1 MENPKSLQLDAR
13 FARYALL
20 AGAAFVATKPAK
32 ASVVTVV
39 EPTPVDFTTGVHSLD
54 VDNNGVIDFV
64 FSGLSTD
71 TGQSTLG
78 FYTSS
83 FGGSSFLTVG
93 VVFDQFVV
101 NDGGV
106 QVEALGTGAVVGP
119 SQQYE
124 FFEQMAEFTA
134 TGILFAGLEF
144 YDTNGQLHYGF
155 AEFDPGQLLGY
166 AYDNAINTP
175 ITTFDVTATTT
186 PEPGSF
192 AMLALGAAG
201 LEILRRKRASSHQG
215 L

>member
-1 MENPKSLQLDAR
+1 LQTSKSVPFQLDAR

-20 AGAAFVATKPAK
+20 AGASIVAAKPAK

-39 EPTPVDFTTGVHSLD
+39 EPSPIDFTTGVHSLD
-54 VDNNGVIDFV
+54 VDNNGVTDFV
-64 FSGLSTD
+64 FSGFSAAF
-71 TGQSTLG
+71 GQSTLG

-83 FGGSSFLTVG
+83 FEGSSFLTVG
-93 VVFDQFVV
+93 DVFDQFVV

-106 QVEALGTGAVVGP
+106 KVAALGTGIVIGP
-119 SQQYE
+119 NDQYE
-124 FFEQMAEFTA
+124 FDEQLAEFTA

-175 ITTFDVTATTT
+175 ITTFDVTAA
-186 PEPGSF
+186 PEPDSL

-201 LEILRRKRASSHQG
+201 LEIIRRKRAPRN
-215 L
+215 

>member
-1 MENPKSLQLDAR
+1 MQNPKPLQLDAR

-20 AGAAFVATKPAK
+20 AGAAFVAAKPAK
-32 ASVVTVV
+32 ASVITVV
-39 EPTPVDFTTGVHSLD
+39 EPTPIDFTTGVHTLD
-54 VDNNGVIDFV
+54 VDNNGVTDFV
-64 FSGLSTD
+64 FSGISSAM
-71 TGQSTLG
+71 GESTLG

-83 FGGSSFLTVG
+83 FESSSFLTVG

-106 QVEALGTGAVVGP
+106 QVEALGTGVVIGP
-119 SQQYE
+119 SQQYQFE
-124 FFEQMAEFTA
+124 EQMAEFTA
-134 TGILFAGLEF
+134 TGLLFAGLEF

-186 PEPGSF
+186 PEPGSL
-192 AMLALGAAG
+192 AMLAAGAAG
-201 LEILRRKRASSHQG
+201 LEMLRKKLGRRDK
-215 L
+215 